1 MLASFA
7 TKEGPIRKIE
17 NKTKYKRKPQYKRKL
32 KMKLAFVKRAEYN
45 PKLIMKMNWKRN
57 SAWWKH
63 QKSELDL

>member
-7 TKEGPIRKIE
+7 TDEGPIRKIE
-17 NKTKYKRKPQYKRKL
+17 NKTKYHKRQPYKRKL
-32 KMKLAFVKRAEYN
+32 KMKLAFVKRIEYN
-45 PKLIMKMNWKRN
+45 IKLAIKMNSKRN